1 MKKNIQMI
9 KKNNHLKL
17 VFLLFCVYFIY
28 TMFSQQVQID
38 KYNSQIEMY
47 NADIDGKYK
56 LVNYYKEQKQ
66 NIESMEYI
74 EQVARDTLGY
84 IKPYEKIFVDTN
96 R

>member
-1 MKKNIQMI
+1 MNEKNII
-9 KKNNHLKL
+9 
-17 VFLLFCVYFIY
+17 I
-28 TMFSQQVQID
+28 
-38 KYNSQIEMY
+38 
-47 NADIDGKYK
+47 
-56 LVNYYKEQKQ
+56 NYYKEQKQ